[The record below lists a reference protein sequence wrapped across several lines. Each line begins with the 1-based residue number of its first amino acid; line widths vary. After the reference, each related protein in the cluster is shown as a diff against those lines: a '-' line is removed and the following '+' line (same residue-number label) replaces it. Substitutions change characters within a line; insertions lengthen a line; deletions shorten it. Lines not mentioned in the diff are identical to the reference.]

1 MNKLL
6 NKFGLVLLAV
16 LSTFLVWLPFH
27 LKLNNFWG
35 LDFSEGAFV
44 LWKNFDGPNYLI
56 IAKTW
61 YDKVLIAKQ
70 FSNPLPVEYYPAH
83 WPLYPAIIFVFN
95 LLFDGPWAMLM
106 AGVAGVGLFYWVLP
120 KFLLKFGVKKENI
133 FWLGIVSL
141 VLPARWIALRSI
153 GSPEGWFMAFILLAL
168 ISYKNKKYWWA
179 GLWGSL
185 AQLSK
190 SPAILLFAGFVV
202 YELINSWEKQW
213 EGGIKRLIKR
223 LIPIGLMPLAIL
235 LVFSFYGVRTGNF
248 WAYFNSGD
256 NFHLFWPPF
265 SIFGRGGIWVE
276 DFWLEGIIWLWL
288 IYGVGSLRLWRKNQ
302 KLLAVFAMIFFVST
316 LFVSH
321 RDLSRYIIPI
331 FPLMLV
337 SYKSVLVKKE
347 FKWMIV
353 VMLIPVFLFA
363 LNFIL
368 NNVAPVADWAPY
380 L

>member
-141 VLPARWIALRSI
+141 VLPARWCLSFCKFWWQTTNRHN
-153 GSPEGWFMAFILLAL
+153 F
-168 ISYKNKKYWWA
+168 YVNK
-179 GLWGSL
+179 
-185 AQLSK
+185 
-190 SPAILLFAGFVV
+190 
-202 YELINSWEKQW
+202 
-213 EGGIKRLIKR
+213 
-223 LIPIGLMPLAIL
+223 
-235 LVFSFYGVRTGNF
+235 RTGYGF
-248 WAYFNSGD
+248 RKSG
-256 NFHLFWPPF
+256 NRRKRK
-265 SIFGRGGIWVE
+265 IRIR
-276 DFWLEGIIWLWL
+276 II
-288 IYGVGSLRLWRKNQ
+288 N
-302 KLLAVFAMIFFVST
+302 
-316 LFVSH
+316 
-321 RDLSRYIIPI
+321 
-331 FPLMLV
+331 
-337 SYKSVLVKKE
+337 
-347 FKWMIV
+347 
-353 VMLIPVFLFA
+353 FLF
-363 LNFIL
+363 IIKI
-368 NNVAPVADWAPY
+368 
-380 L
+380 